1 MKVLASEKE
10 AEVLAELVEALLPVQ
25 ARHPRLQGQHEE
37 QDGGHR
43 GHGLLLVILRLED
56 HLNGKSVH
64 YLFHCRG
71 LPSVAVR
78 FNGKV

>member
-1 MKVLASEKE
+1 MMKVLACEEE

-43 GHGLLLVILRLED
+43 GHGLLLVIL
-56 HLNGKSVH
+56 
-64 YLFHCRG
+64 
-71 LPSVAVR
+71 
-78 FNGKV
+78 